1 MNKLT
6 FKTIFKSLLKYKK
19 ELIVANIIAVVA
31 VLISLPIPMMIPLL
45 IDEILLKKPSYI
57 LPFLEGFLG
66 EGREP
71 YIYVLVV
78 LFLAI
83 ALRALFLSLSALQ
96 NYFFSTIS
104 KNITF
109 DIQKSL
115 IEYISKVSLSEYE
128 NFGSGKISSLL
139 VVDVATIDNFLGV
152 SVAKFVVSLMTI
164 IGIGSVLLWIDFKLG
179 MFILILMP
187 FIAFITKFMAK
198 KVGVIKRQENKKIEL
213 FQDELGESME
223 LFWQVK
229 ASNEE
234 QSFRQRLIEKS
245 DDIKE
250 KSIEFKYKSEF
261 FALISYFLFLA
272 GFEMF
277 RSAGIISVE
286 YGELTIGK
294 MLGIFGYLW
303 VIMAPFQEIL
313 SIQYAYHTAKAALDR
328 INGIFDMKLEPEY
341 KEIKNPF
348 KDTLTNSLEI
358 KSLNFSYQKE
368 NQTLKDINIKAKK
381 GKKIAIVGETGGGKS
396 TLASLIVGFYQP
408 DSGEILY
415 DGVNYDEIGLD
426 LIRQNVFLVLQSPLL
441 FNNTIRYN
449 LTFGKD
455 VSESELKEAIKVA
468 QLESFIASLENGM
481 DEIVGKNGVKL
492 SGGQRQ
498 RLSIARMLIAK
509 PNIVILDESTS
520 SLDVQTEDNLFL
532 ELSSFLKQRTTI
544 IIAHRLSTI
553 TKADYIYVL
562 GDGKI
567 VEEGRYQELIKMNG
581 LFAKYTNKIRP

>member
-1 MNKLT
+1 
-6 FKTIFKSLLKYKK
+6 
-19 ELIVANIIAVVA
+19 
-31 VLISLPIPMMIPLL
+31 
-45 IDEILLKKPSYI
+45 
-57 LPFLEGFLG
+57 
-66 EGREP
+66 
-71 YIYVLVV
+71 
-78 LFLAI
+78 
-83 ALRALFLSLSALQ
+83 
-96 NYFFSTIS
+96 
-104 KNITF
+104 
-109 DIQKSL
+109 
-115 IEYISKVSLSEYE
+115 
-128 NFGSGKISSLL
+128 
-139 VVDVATIDNFLGV
+139 
-152 SVAKFVVSLMTI
+152 
-164 IGIGSVLLWIDFKLG
+164 
-179 MFILILMP
+179 MFILTLMP

-358 KSLNFSYQKE
+358 KNLNFSYQKE

-468 QLESFIASLENGM
+468 QLESFIASLENGL

-553 TKADYIYVL
+553 TKADYIYL
-562 GDGKI
+562 LKDGS
-567 VEEGRYQELIKMNG
+567 VSEEGGYDELLKADG
-581 LFAKYTNKIRP
+581 LFARYVKKGIK